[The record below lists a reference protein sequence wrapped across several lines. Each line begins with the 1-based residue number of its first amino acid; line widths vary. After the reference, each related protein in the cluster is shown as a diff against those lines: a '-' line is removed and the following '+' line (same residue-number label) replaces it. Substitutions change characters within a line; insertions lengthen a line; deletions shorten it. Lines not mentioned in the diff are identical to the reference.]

1 MDDLSF
7 DFENHP
13 SWWSSEEKT
22 TSHML
27 EEIAQKSEMYNGLP
41 KAVHDFSNNEFTR
54 AMAIDY
60 VHNLNIGESV
70 GTQSEDER
78 HTCSWNVFWMERS
91 LQLSKGHQTALLD
104 YTVLKSF
111 PSLSMD
117 V

>member
-13 SWWSSEEKT
+13 SWRSLEEKT

-27 EEIAQKSEMYNGLP
+27 EEIAQKSEMYDGLL
-41 KAVHDFSNNEFTR
+41 KAAHDFSNNEFTR

-60 VHNLNIGESV
+60 IRNLNIGESV
-70 GTQSEDER
+70 GTQSKDET
-78 HTCSWNVFWMERS
+78 HTLLECFLMERS